1 MRNMTI
7 PTHASDLG
15 HKPREFPGKVR
26 VVDGG
31 IGEIHRR
38 DPRLY
43 RLAGHRRH
51 PALQPCRR
59 RAWPHAQCQARQTT
73 VLSGAEARR
82 ILDSIADTTPA
93 GLPDLAGLRDR
104 ALIGL
109 MVYSFPR
116 IGAAVGMRVEDVYEQ
131 QSRLWVRL
139 HEKEASATTC
149 RATTISK
156 SICAPTWRAPTS
168 PASPR
173 RFCSRPPVHSR
184 EDCRPRGAP

>member
-1 MRNMTI
+1 LAKFIAAIRAFIDWLVT
-7 PTHASDLG
+7 
-15 HKPREFPGKVR
+15 
-26 VVDGG
+26 GG
-31 IGEIHRR
+31 IL
-38 DPRLY
+38 PF
-43 RLAGHRRH
+43 
-51 PALQPCRR
+51 
-59 RAWPHAQCQARQTT
+59 

-139 HEKEASATTC
+139 HEKEASPQSMT
-149 RATTISK
+149 
-156 SICAPTWRAPTS
+156 
-168 PASPR
+168 
-173 RFCSRPPVHSR
+173 
-184 EDCRPRGAP
+184 